1 MANRWIEKVLE
12 VRRVSERVMVV
23 RVIVGRSV
31 LNLISVCAPHMGYSR
46 MEKEEF
52 LAMLGEVVLGID
64 SSERLLICGDLN
76 GHVGSEID
84 GFEGVHGGF
93 GFGKRNVE
101 GEMIL
106 EFADAL
112 NLAVLNTWFKKKASR
127 LFTYESG
134 ECRTVVDYI
143 LSRKSERKMIRDVKV
158 VKIECITQ
166 HRLLIC
172 VFDLKERVVQ
182 CKVKRVKRCKV
193 WKLKQTETKTI
204 FSKRVRARAV
214 LVRDESGDVE
224 KVWKDMKDCFLEE
237 AVDVCGETQG
247 IARQKET
254 WWWNEE
260 VAALVKEKQR
270 LFKLWKGPKKCRIGC
285 RCRKTGGQQL
295 CRRGRKV
302 GNKGCSE
309 DLETRRQDYNL
320 AKIAA
325 KRAIF
330 KAKSDERKKFCE
342 DLEREDEKGNVFR
355 VTQQMVRRNR
365 DVVGAS
371 CVKGSDGKIV
381 VDEDKLMDVWRA
393 HYDGISN
400 EEFAWDREGLTNVS
414 PLCVGLVKGF
424 RHWKWMRLLV
434 R

>member
-1 MANRWIEKVLE
+1 M
-12 VRRVSERVMVV
+12 
-23 RVIVGRSV
+23 
-31 LNLISVCAPHMGYSR
+31 
-46 MEKEEF
+46 
-52 LAMLGEVVLGID
+52 
-64 SSERLLICGDLN
+64 
-76 GHVGSEID
+76 GSEID

-106 EFADAL
+106 ETANAL
-112 NLAVLNTWFKKKASR
+112 NLAVLNTWFKKKERR
-127 LFTYESG
+127 LFTYEND

-158 VKIECITQ
+158 VKIECIKQ
-166 HRLLIC
+166 HRLLIS
-172 VFDLKERVVQ
+172 VFDLKERVGQ
-182 CKVKRVKRCKV
+182 CKVKPVKRCKV
-193 WKLKQTETKTI
+193 WKLKQAETKAI
-204 FSKRVRARAV
+204 FSERVQARAV
-214 LVRDESGDVE
+214 LVRDEPGDVE

-237 AVDVCGETQG
+237 AVDVCGETRG

-260 VAALVKEKQR
+260 VAVLVKEKQR
-270 LFKLWKGPKKCRIGC
+270 LFKLWKGPKKCRVGC

-295 CRRGRKV
+295 CRCGRKV
-302 GNKGCSE
+302 GNEGCSE

-325 KRAIF
+325 KKRAIF
-330 KAKSDERKKFCE
+330 KAKSDEREKFCE

-355 VTQQMVRRNR
+355 VAKQMVRRNR

-381 VDEDKLMDVWRA
+381 VDEDKLMEVWE
-393 HYDGISN
+393 ST
-400 EEFAWDREGLTNVS
+400 L
-414 PLCVGLVKGF
+414 
-424 RHWKWMRLLV
+424 
-434 R
+434 